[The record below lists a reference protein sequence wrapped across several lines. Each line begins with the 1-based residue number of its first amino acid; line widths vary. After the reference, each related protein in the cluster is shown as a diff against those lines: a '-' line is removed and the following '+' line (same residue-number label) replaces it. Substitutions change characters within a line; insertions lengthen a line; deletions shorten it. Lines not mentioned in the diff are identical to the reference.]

1 MRVFESTFSTNN
13 GYSFT
18 ATLSFTPKVAGEWR
32 EHNASLVVD
41 SRWPGGS
48 KTITG
53 SYQCAWEPELI
64 LITGSSTC
72 SQHGTLTLRVS
83 LPLVVSASD
92 APTEWRIS
100 AINTNPTFNTNVTL
114 AVTVAKENTTEPQV
128 SFTARVEAPGV
139 GKNEFRAQLHA
150 NKSLNHQKFEL
161 NGTLAVEYS
170 LFSEAQFTYFF
181 ECE

>member
-13 GYSFT
+13 GYSFR

-32 EHNASLVVD
+32 VHNASLVVE

-53 SYQCAWEPELI
+53 SYQCALEPELI

-72 SQHGTLTLRVS
+72 SQHGTLTLRIS
-83 LPLVVSASD
+83 LPLVVNASD
-92 APTEWRIS
+92 ARTEWRIS
-100 AINTNPTFNTNVTL
+100 ATNPTSNTNVTL
-114 AVTVAKENTTEPQV
+114 AIAVAKENTNEPRL
-128 SFTARVEAPGV
+128 SFTARIEAPGV
-139 GKNEFRAQLHA
+139 GKNEFQAHLRT
-150 NKSLNHQKFEL
+150 NKSRNHQKFEL

-170 LFSEAQFTYFF
+170 LFSEAQFTYLH
-181 ECE
+181 ESE